1 MARSTQHLF
10 FFSFVNNPDFMMYMF
25 SFACPRILG
34 EMLYSQLSKV
44 NSDWPSANYDGINSF
59 DSD

>member
-34 EMLYSQLSKV
+34 EMLYSQL
-44 NSDWPSANYDGINSF
+44 
-59 DSD
+59 